1 MASWIKC
8 TSEDGAHLR
17 VNMDHVAVIRP
28 HRRDRGF
35 AGNELIFAAGNLS
48 SVMVVED
55 EDYLTDSLSIKREH
69 DQV

>member
-8 TSEDGAHLR
+8 TTEEGAQLR
-17 VNMDHVAVIRP
+17 VNLDHVVVIRP

-35 AGNELIFAAGNLS
+35 AGNEIIFAAGNLS
-48 SVMVVED
+48 SIIVIES
-55 EDYLTDSLSIKREH
+55 EDYLTGSPSIERRH

>member
-8 TSEDGAHLR
+8 TGEDGAQLR

-35 AGNELIFAAGNLS
+35 AGNEIIFAAGNLS
-48 SVMVVED
+48 SIMVIES
-55 EDYLTDSLSIKREH
+55 EDYLTGSQSIERGRDE
-69 DQV
+69 V

>member
-8 TSEDGAHLR
+8 TSEDGAQLR

-28 HRRDRGF
+28 HRRERGF
-35 AGNELIFAAGNLS
+35 AGNELVFAAGNLS
-48 SVMVVED
+48 SIMVIED
-55 EDYLTDSLSIKREH
+55 EDYLTGSPRIERGH

>member
-8 TSEDGAHLR
+8 TNEDGAHLR

-35 AGNELIFAAGNLS
+35 AGNEIVFAAGNLS
-48 SVMVVED
+48 SIMVIES
-55 EDYLTDSLSIKREH
+55 EDYLTGSQGIKQGYDE
-69 DQV
+69 V

>member
-8 TSEDGAHLR
+8 TSEDGAQLR

-35 AGNELIFAAGNLS
+35 AGNEIIFAAGNLS
-48 SVMVVED
+48 SIMVIESED
-55 EDYLTDSLSIKREH
+55 HLTSSPSIEQGH